1 MYGHPVAGKL
11 SNALLKKTIESDGY
25 YEDDLVP
32 CLFHHKERDTKFTLI
47 VDDIGAEVNSEDD
60 ITHLANSIGKIWK
73 VKIDKTG
80 SKFIGMNLNWEYD
93 HLPLPRMT
101 ADNPT
106 AIPDALKRFKPGIT
120 LTGKNTPAIYNSKL
134 YKPKNSKSKIL
145 NENNN
150 LNLPTPVPD
159 MKEYIQQ
166 LTGTFSHYARTIDY
180 TMIPA
185 VNTLSRSQAKP
196 TTQTLL
202 EADQLLEYAS
212 RHPNNKL
219 IFEASDMQLKCQY
232 DASLHTLIDGRSVIG
247 DIKYLGNYNDP
258 PEKVQNVFDAS
269 STVLNAVAAH
279 IVEAEYG
286 SAFHCGQQAYFY
298 GIVLEALGFTQ
309 RYIEFYGD
317 NNIAVG
323 ISNDSVKVKR
333 AKAIEKS
340 YHWFRDKCRRKEFKS
355 MHIKGLY
362 NTSDFMTK
370 PLPKARHNLLAPNLV
385 SVTNMKGN

>member
-1 MYGHPVAGKL
+1 
-11 SNALLKKTIESDGY
+11 
-25 YEDDLVP
+25 
-32 CLFHHKERDTKFTLI
+32 
-47 VDDIGAEVNSEDD
+47 
-60 ITHLANSIGKIWK
+60 
-73 VKIDKTG
+73 
-80 SKFIGMNLNWEYD
+80 
-93 HLPLPRMT
+93 
-101 ADNPT
+101 
-106 AIPDALKRFKPGIT
+106 
-120 LTGKNTPAIYNSKL
+120 
-134 YKPKNSKSKIL
+134 
-145 NENNN
+145 
-150 LNLPTPVPD
+150 
-159 MKEYIQQ
+159 MKEYSQQ

-385 SVTNMKGN
+385 SVTNIKGN